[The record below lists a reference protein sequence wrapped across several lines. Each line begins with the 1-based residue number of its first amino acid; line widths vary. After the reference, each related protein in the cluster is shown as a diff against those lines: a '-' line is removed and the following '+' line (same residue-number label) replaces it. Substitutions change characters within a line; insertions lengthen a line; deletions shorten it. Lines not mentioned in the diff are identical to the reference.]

1 MQMRALRLFVST
13 ALATVLGFGAIRLA
27 GSAESPALGF
37 DEEIAGHAEQLLRD
51 GKQIFRF
58 DTFGDEAFWSDK
70 LLLHEAT

>member
-1 MQMRALRLFVST
+1 MQTTAFCLFVST

-27 GSAESPALGF
+27 GSAGPPVLSF
-37 DEEIAGHAEQLLRD
+37 DEEIERHAEQLLRD

-70 LLLHEAT
+70 LLLH